1 MCIYF
6 GAPLADVDPG
16 DVCLPSNTS
25 KVFGSTYWLVSGT
38 HHQQHAKAG
47 SSLDLFSGLRSLI
60 ECCECMPSSVP
71 PYGADRENSHTTG
84 QLGRPK
90 GWARE
95 GKRTRLGR
103 GIHCTSPISARGQIG
118 LSFVGFVCDGRRG
131 RTRRIRQSIVW
142 GERPNV
148 LLLNSHIAG
157 EIAVAGIKPGPITH
171 QAHEAI
177 PVRSG

>member
-1 MCIYF
+1 MR
-6 GAPLADVDPG
+6 G
-16 DVCLPSNTS
+16 DQRLTRYRFLN
-25 KVFGSTYWLVSGT
+25 GT
-38 HHQQHAKAG
+38 KNEGRKQRN
-47 SSLDLFSGLRSLI
+47 LFSGLRSLI
-60 ECCECMPSSVP
+60 ECCECGDPSERSK
-71 PYGADRENSHTTG
+71 
-84 QLGRPK
+84 GRPEK
-90 GWARE
+90 YKAARPL
-95 GKRTRLGR
+95 TA
-103 GIHCTSPISARGQIG
+103 PISARGQIG